1 MVGCEVNEISDCSKL
16 VFMLGVFHEK
26 TWYSY
31 GFFYVVVI
39 IEVLVTCLLDK
50 FCWRIPYQS
59 LEKTYVF
66 FSECISCYLFVIF
79 IWLSQLLE
87 STEKNI
93 YYHRRFY
100 FLDKH
105 GQFICF
111 DILLQI
117 FTDRK
122 AKNIAGKFLGW
133 KELNDFTSIFQEKW
147 L

>member
-1 MVGCEVNEISDCSKL
+1 MNEISDCSEL

-31 GFFYVVVI
+31 GFLYVVVVM
-39 IEVLVTCLLDK
+39 EVLVTCLLDE
-50 FCWRIPYQS
+50 FCRRIPYQS

-66 FSECISCYLFVIF
+66 LSECISGYLFVIF
-79 IWLSQLLE
+79 IWFSQLLE
-87 STEKNI
+87 NTEKNI
-93 YYHRRFY
+93 YYYGRFY

-105 GQFICF
+105 CQLICF

-117 FTDRK
+117 FTYRK

-133 KELNDFTSIFQEKW
+133 KELNDFTSIFQEEG